1 MDERIEYVRACA
13 LCGGHVAAEDPV
25 IHLVMG
31 WRDGQSGSTRIHA
44 RCIVPHVHVDA
55 AGFLRFDDISSDD
68 QLTSSGRRPPA

>member
-13 LCGGHVAAEDPV
+13 LCGGHVAAGDPV
-25 IHLVMG
+25 IHLAMR

-55 AGFLRFDDISSDD
+55 AGFLRVDDIGPDEEV
-68 QLTSSGRRPPA
+68 TSSSRRPPA